1 MVWSSDFGEKYAK
14 KSKTKKILM
23 FFGNSQLSIEH
34 EKSKFSILF
43 LKNRNLPTVRFSCF
57 LDRFISTF
65 SHRNHSAKF
74 RGLKLS
80 TKNSLLTILERTVSK
95 ASKTLVD
102 INPSC
107 NMASI
112 SGWIW
117 SPHRNP
123 VEFSEYHC

>member
-1 MVWSSDFGEKYAK
+1 
-14 KSKTKKILM
+14 M

-80 TKNSLLTILERTVSK
+80 TKKTLLQTILERTVGFRFLGAHFQFLGGS
-95 ASKTLVD
+95 AP
-102 INPSC
+102 INAP
-107 NMASI
+107 AFY
-112 SGWIW
+112 GGKLR
-117 SPHRNP
+117 RNT
-123 VEFSEYHC
+123 